1 MDGLQVFWYLRYSRL
16 KIKCFWGEKI
26 MSSRILY
33 VDDDP
38 ESCQMLKEMLAY
50 ADGGYH
56 VAIANSAEQAL
67 ELIDDAPFD
76 LYLVDYMLPE
86 MDGLTLCRTIRD
98 RGLKEPIIVFTALVR
113 PDDKKHVLAAGADEY
128 LVKPNDLQ
136 LVPQTVRR
144 LLNQNSAHTA
154 N

>member
-1 MDGLQVFWYLRYSRL
+1 
-16 KIKCFWGEKI
+16 
-26 MSSRILY
+26 MSTRILY

-38 ESCQMLKEMLAY
+38 DSRQLLKEILTH

-56 VAIANSAEQAL
+56 ITTAHSAEKAL
-67 ELIDDAPFD
+67 ELIEDAPFD

-113 PDDKKHVLAAGADEY
+113 PDDKRHVLAAGADEY

-136 LVPQTVRR
+136 LVPQTVSR
-144 LLNQNSAHTA
+144 LLNRSSAHIA